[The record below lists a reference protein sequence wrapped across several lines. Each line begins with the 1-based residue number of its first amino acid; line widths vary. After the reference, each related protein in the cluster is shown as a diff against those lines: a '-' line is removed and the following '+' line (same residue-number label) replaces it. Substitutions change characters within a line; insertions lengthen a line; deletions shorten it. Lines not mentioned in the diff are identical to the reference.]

1 MTDLTQAIAELRRV
15 TPPNSPWEAGDIGGG
30 SSPVDYHIATILN
43 AAASGDL
50 LPVQCCMCGK
60 TDLSIK
66 EDGGPECELHD
77 GRWVCSGPCWDKA
90 SLLEGGD
97 LIPRSD
103 ADLAVALMVE
113 EAATHVRT
121 AEVPREETG
130 EGAMQRALL
139 NYAAD
144 VVSLCAPASALA
156 ELQALR
162 DARTA
167 LTGDRATDFDN
178 DAVYQFSKL
187 MKDKMAKS
195 RAKGRKGWNDPTQCS
210 PDFLRHLLYEH
221 IYKGDPVDVA
231 NLCMM
236 LRHYDEP
243 TTPKPED
250 DLRLLHT
257 EAADA
262 ELATLRA
269 QIAALTPPP
278 DFEEGAAIG
287 YAQAMHDIKR
297 LQAQVERLTGA
308 LRFYADFHEN
318 PNDGPWGINSQD
330 FGKEARAALTEG
342 AAP

>member
-1 MTDLTQAIAELRRV
+1 MTDLIQAIAELRRDGPEDATWTASLV
-15 TPPNSPWEAGDIGGG
+15 ADGNPYQSSLAGA
-30 SSPVDYHIATILN
+30 VATTLN
-43 AAASGDL
+43 AA
-50 LPVQCCMCGK
+50 
-60 TDLSIK
+60 LS
-66 EDGGPECELHD
+66 
-77 GRWVCSGPCWDKA
+77 
-90 SLLEGGD
+90 GD
-97 LIPRSD
+97 LIPKAD

-113 EAATHVRT
+113 K
-121 AEVPREETG
+121 
-130 EGAMQRALL
+130 
-139 NYAAD
+139 AAD
-144 VVSLCAPASALA
+144 VVEAQGHWMQNQNLIGNGFDLIQQGKVIRALVPASALA

-257 EAADA
+257 EADLA
-262 ELATLRA
+262 ELATLR
-269 QIAALTPPP
+269 
-278 DFEEGAAIG
+278 
-287 YAQAMHDIKR
+287 
-297 LQAQVERLTGA
+297 AQVERLTGA
-308 LRFYADFHEN
+308 LGDMVGLFSADNVLRKGTHMN
-318 PNDGPWGINSQD
+318 ATL
-330 FGKEARAALTEG
+330 KLARAALAQTPTDPGDGWTWNERLG
-342 AAP
+342 LIGPDGKPADPRRRG

>member
-1 MTDLTQAIAELRRV
+1 MTDLTQALAVGRDNTRRFSV
-15 TPPNSPWEAGDIGGG
+15 ALIDLEKAYNNALAAD
-30 SSPVDYHIATILN
+30 VDVVSAMWMN
-43 AAASGDL
+43 
-50 LPVQCCMCGK
+50 
-60 TDLSIK
+60 LSMDCAK
-66 EDGGPECELHD
+66 
-77 GRWVCSGPCWDKA
+77 VSN
-90 SLLEGGD
+90 D
-97 LIPRSD
+97 LIPRAD

-113 EAATHVRT
+113 KAAGSLQTLVCGHGTNASPAYDAAWAAGATFRAECDFEAI
-121 AEVPREETG
+121 
-130 EGAMQRALL
+130 RAL
-139 NYAAD
+139 
-144 VVSLCAPASALA
+144 APASALA

-257 EAADA
+257 EAAEA

-269 QIAALTPPP
+269 Q
-278 DFEEGAAIG
+278 
-287 YAQAMHDIKR
+287 
-297 LQAQVERLTGA
+297 VERLTGKLA
-308 LRFYADFHEN
+308 LVQRALEKVDEGLEYMGLYAPPSPKEPRH
-318 PNDGPWGINSQD
+318 DGY
-330 FGKEARAALTEG
+330 
-342 AAP
+342 

>member
-1 MTDLTQAIAELRRV
+1 MTDLIQAIAELRRDGPEDATWTASLV
-15 TPPNSPWEAGDIGGG
+15 ADGNPYQSSLAGA
-30 SSPVDYHIATILN
+30 VATTLN
-43 AAASGDL
+43 AA
-50 LPVQCCMCGK
+50 
-60 TDLSIK
+60 LS
-66 EDGGPECELHD
+66 
-77 GRWVCSGPCWDKA
+77 
-90 SLLEGGD
+90 GD
-97 LIPRSD
+97 LIPKAD

-113 EAATHVRT
+113 KAVQAMKRAAYPVQPPEEWTDMGRHV
-121 AEVPREETG
+121 A
-130 EGAMQRALL
+130 AAIRAL
-139 NYAAD
+139 
-144 VVSLCAPASALA
+144 APASALA

-257 EAADA
+257 EAAEA

-297 LQAQVERLTGA
+297 LKAQVERLTGA

-342 AAP
+342 AVP

>member
-1 MTDLTQAIAELRRV
+1 MTDLTQAIEELRRV
-15 TPPNSPWEAGDIGGG
+15 TPKTGPESQWYGEDFNDDPTDIER
-30 SSPVDYHIATILN
+30 HIAIILN
-43 AAASGDL
+43 AA
-50 LPVQCCMCGK
+50 
-60 TDLSIK
+60 LS
-66 EDGGPECELHD
+66 
-77 GRWVCSGPCWDKA
+77 
-90 SLLEGGD
+90 GD
-97 LIPRSD
+97 LIPKAD

-113 EAATHVRT
+113 KAVSAVVQALWPVLGGNHTEAEEWHKI
-121 AEVPREETG
+121 AEAV
-130 EGAMQRALL
+130 Q
-139 NYAAD
+139 AAIRD
-144 VVSLCAPASALA
+144 LVPASALA

-167 LTGDRATDFDN
+167 RTGDRATDFDN

-257 EAADA
+257 EAAEA
-262 ELATLRA
+262 ERATLRA
-269 QIAALTPPP
+269 QVEKMTAKLALVQRALEKA
-278 DFEEGAAIG
+278 DEGLEYMG
-287 YAQAMHDIKR
+287 LYA
-297 LQAQVERLTGA
+297 
-308 LRFYADFHEN
+308 
-318 PNDGPWGINSQD
+318 P
-330 FGKEARAALTEG
+330 ALTEG
-342 AAP
+342 ASP